1 MLSLTKS
8 FSILFLFVMLASC
21 SFAQKGEDVPSDA
34 EPPFKI
40 PKAGA
45 FIDSLKPKDSVKRF
59 NLSSANG
66 FADICEDTPKIF
78 HDTVFNKHD
87 IVFLKKQ
94 IMDNRTRE
102 WMPADSV
109 WGATII
115 TKAEIQSFSVKGP
128 IVGWDKFHKKYG
140 KGYYLYSFPI
150 FSVDGT
156 KAVMLKGFHDSGDNN
171 PCSIDLYEKIKG
183 KWKAV
188 KAYSSW
194 KE

>member
-1 MLSLTKS
+1 MVRLMKS
-8 FSILFLFVMLASC
+8 FSILLFLVSSAIC
-21 SFAQKGEDVPSDA
+21 SFAQMDA
-34 EPPFKI
+34 GSSYKI
-40 PKAGA
+40 PNAGT
-45 FIDSLKPKDSVKRF
+45 FINSLQPKDSVKKF
-59 NLSSANG
+59 NLSSASG
-66 FADICEDTPKIF
+66 FADMCEDTPKIF

-94 IMDNRTRE
+94 LMENRTRE
-102 WMPADSV
+102 WAASDSL

-115 TKAEIQSFSVKGP
+115 SKTEIQGFSVKGP
-128 IVGWDKFHKKYG
+128 VVGWDKFHKKYG

-156 KAVMLKGFHDSGDNN
+156 KAVMMKGFHDSGDDN
-171 PCSIDLYEKIKG
+171 PCSIVLYEKIKD

-188 KAYSSW
+188 KTYSSW